1 MVSQKKG
8 HNEQIER
15 LYSPGA
21 LADQFYSAASTLF
34 LFLHS
39 FKLPCLIAM
48 AFLIK
53 TQGYVVVC
61 EERLIFLSPRL
72 SPSLLSAIYLP
83 NEKLEQPAEDLLI
96 FVLL

>member
-1 MVSQKKG
+1 MSKLKG
-8 HNEQIER
+8 FILLELWRISFIVLPQ
-15 LYSPGA
+15 
-21 LADQFYSAASTLF
+21 LF

-61 EERLIFLSPRL
+61 EERLIFLCPRL